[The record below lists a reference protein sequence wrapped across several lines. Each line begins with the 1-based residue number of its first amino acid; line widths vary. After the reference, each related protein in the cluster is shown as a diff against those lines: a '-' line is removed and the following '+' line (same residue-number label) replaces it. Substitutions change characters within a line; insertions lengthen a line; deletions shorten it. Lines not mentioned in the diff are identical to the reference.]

1 MHTKPRLAPYARQ
14 QGLVLGIALIFL
26 LLFALLGVAAL
37 QASALE
43 QIMAAN
49 SQRSYRVFQA
59 IESGIDAALRDAAR
73 QRSRPHDLSGSE
85 RSDRFNG
92 ITVTRRIEYQGAAH
106 TVPDGY
112 SLRGAF
118 RAHHFTIRA
127 ETGTASGVA
136 AAHER
141 GMAVIGPGDR

>member
-1 MHTKPRLAPYARQ
+1 MHANPRLAQRGRQ
-14 QGLVLGIALIFL
+14 KGLVLGIALIFL

-49 SQRSYRVFQA
+49 SQRSYRTFQA
-59 IESGIDAALRDAAR
+59 VESAIDVALRDAIR
-73 QRSRPHDLSGSE
+73 QRSRLRDTTGAVSS
-85 RSDRFNG
+85 RIFAG
-92 ITVTRRIEYQGAAH
+92 ITVTSRIEYQGTAH

-118 RAHHFTIRA
+118 RAHHFFIRA
-127 ETGTASGVA
+127 ESGTGSGA
-136 AAHER
+136 AAHQR
-141 GMAVIGPGDR
+141 GIMVIGPGDL